1 MTVFVS
7 SNNKKPIIFDLNL
20 KKSTK
25 FANTIEN
32 NGLMSVVRQI
42 QGAIRN
48 DFFKGKVIVLLG
60 ARQVGKSTLI
70 KMISENEESKTLW
83 FDGENAD
90 VHQILK
96 NTNNERLKQIAG
108 NHKIVVIDEAQK
120 IDQIG
125 SILKLYADYSKDIQ
139 VIASGSS
146 AFELRNS
153 LNEPLTGRKFEYK
166 LFPLS
171 FIEMVSHTSLLEE
184 IRNLPRRL
192 TYGYYPEIVTHP
204 QDAERLLRFLSDS
217 YLYKDIFLFKGLK
230 KPEKI
235 LELLKLLAWQ
245 IGSEVNYN
253 ELGKTLKL
261 DNQTIESYIEM
272 LEQVFV
278 IYKLPAYH
286 TNQRSELKKS
296 KKIYF
301 NDLGIRN
308 ALINDFRPIEIRND
322 AGALFEN
329 FVINELRKQN
339 EYKQVFAN
347 FYFWRNTEQREIDL
361 IIQKNNVIRTFE
373 TKWNPTKKVKL
384 TKSFTNIYGE
394 TIFHVINQDNFFEE
408 IENFGEGY

>member
-1 MTVFVS
+1 
-7 SNNKKPIIFDLNL
+7 
-20 KKSTK
+20 
-25 FANTIEN
+25 
-32 NGLMSVVRQI
+32 MSIKRQI
-42 QGAIRN
+42 ESNIEK
-48 DFFKGKVIVLLG
+48 DFFKGKIIVILG

-70 KMISENEESKTLW
+70 RMLPSCLSNDTLW
-83 FDGENAD
+83 LDGENAD
-90 VHQILK
+90 VQLLLQ
-96 NTNNERLKQIAG
+96 NVNSERLKQLAG
-108 NHKIVVIDEAQK
+108 NNKVVVIDEAQK
-120 IDQIG
+120 IVNIG
-125 SILKLYADYSKDIQ
+125 SILKLFADYSKHIQ

-153 LNEPLTGRKFEYK
+153 LNEPLTGRKFEYN

-171 FIEMVSHTSLLEE
+171 FSEMVQHSNLLQE
-184 IRNLPRRL
+184 IRQLPQRL
-192 TYGYYPEIVTHP
+192 VYGYYPEIVTHP
-204 QDAERLLRFLSDS
+204 NDAERMLRFLSDS
-217 YLYKDIFLFKGLK
+217 YLYKDIFLFRGIK
-230 KPEKI
+230 KPEKM

-253 ELGKTLKL
+253 ELSRVLKI
-261 DNQTIESYIEM
+261 DNQTVESYIEM
-272 LEQVFV
+272 LEMAFV

-286 TNQRSELKKS
+286 TNHRTELKKS

-361 IIQKNNVIRTFE
+361 VIEKNNELQAVEI
-373 TKWNPTKKVKL
+373 KWNPNKKASL
-384 TKSFTNIYGE
+384 TRSFINIYGD
-394 TIFHVINQDNFFEE
+394 TQFKVIHRENFFDELL
-408 IENFGEGY
+408 